1 MAARPLPPPEPDPTS
16 KKMRPT
22 KLLKAAMAQPFLVKI
37 RSSATGRALQTHL
50 NTVMKKR
57 WLRIAG
63 IAVAILLVI
72 LLALPFLINVNSF
85 RPKIESELT
94 NVLGRPVK
102 LGELSLSL
110 LSGNVSVENVSI
122 ADDPAFS
129 KSPFVTAKS
138 LKVGVELMPL
148 IFSKTLNV
156 TGIVLDEPKI
166 TLLKAANGTWNFS
179 TLGTPGARKSA
190 EPAKEGTPRNL
201 SIGKVEITNG
211 ELAIGKANSAAKP
224 QVYDEVNVELTN
236 LSYTSQFPFKLTA
249 DLPGGG
255 TADVSGKA
263 GPINPQDSAKTSFD
277 TTLKVKDLDIA
288 ASGFI
293 DPASGIGGSADFDGS
308 LTSNGSQA
316 KAAGVIVCEKLKL
329 SPKGSP
335 APKPVTIKYVMNTD
349 LDREA
354 GTITQGDIAIGK
366 ALVRLTGGFQ
376 TQGETQVLNLKLSAP
391 DMSVDELQSM
401 LPALGIVLPSGS
413 QLRGG
418 TLSADL
424 AISGPLDQLV
434 IAGPVRLSNATLAGF
449 DMGSKLGALSAL
461 RGKAP
466 SSPDTTIQNASLNAH
481 VAPDMIRADAIN
493 VAIPSL
499 GVVTG
504 AGTISPAGALDF
516 RMLADL
522 QTQRGEA
529 RAQRTGGGGD
539 RGGVSFMIQGTT
551 ASPKFVPD
559 VGSVAGNA
567 AKGAVQTAI
576 SGKTAGKTGLGSIRR
591 K

>member
-1 MAARPLPPPEPDPTS
+1 MAARPLPPPEPDPTN
-16 KKMRPT
+16 KKIRPT
-22 KLLKAAMAQPFLVKI
+22 KTAKAAIRQPFLAKI
-37 RSSATGRALQTHL
+37 RSIATAPALRTQL
-50 NTVMKKR
+50 NTVMKMR
-57 WLRIAG
+57 WLRITG
-63 IAVAILLVI
+63 IVVAVLLVI

-94 NVLGRPVK
+94 NALGRPVT

-110 LSGNVSVENVSI
+110 LSGKVGVENVSI

-179 TLGTPGARKSA
+179 TLGGPGAKKSA
-190 EPAKEGTPRNL
+190 EPAKESTPKNL

-211 ELAIGKANSAAKP
+211 ELAVGKANSAAKP
-224 QVYDEVNVELTN
+224 QVYDGVNVELTN

-255 TADVSGKA
+255 TANVSGKA
-263 GPINPQDSAKTSFD
+263 GPINPQDSAKTPFD
-277 TTLKVKDLDIA
+277 ATLKVKDMDIA

-308 LTSNGSQA
+308 LMSNGSQA
-316 KAAGVIVCEKLKL
+316 KAAGVIACEKLKL

-335 APKPVTIKYVMNTD
+335 APKPVTIKYAMNTD

-366 ALVRLTGGFQ
+366 ALARLTGGFQ
-376 TQGETQVLNLKLSAP
+376 TQGETQVVNLKLSAP

-413 QLRGG
+413 QLKGG

-424 AISGPLDQLV
+424 AISGPLDKLV
-434 IAGPVRLSNATLAGF
+434 IAGPVRLSNTKLAGF
-449 DMGSKLGALSAL
+449 DMGSKLGALSAFS
-461 RGKAP
+461 GKAP
-466 SSPDTTIQNASLNAH
+466 SSPDTTIQNASLNAR
-481 VAPDMIRADAIN
+481 VAPDMTRADAIN
-493 VAIPSL
+493 LAIPSL

-522 QTQRGEA
+522 QTERGEA
-529 RAQRTGGGGD
+529 RAQRTGRGGD

-567 AKGAVQTAI
+567 AKGAVQTAV
-576 SGKTAGKTGLGSIRR
+576 SGKTGGKTGLGGIRR

>member
-1 MAARPLPPPEPDPTS
+1 MAARPLPPLEPDPAS
-16 KKMRPT
+16 KKVGPT
-22 KLLKAAMAQPFLVKI
+22 ETAKSAIRQPFLAKI
-37 RSSATGRALQTHL
+37 QSLANAPALRAHL
-50 NTVMKKR
+50 AAVMKTR
-57 WLRIAG
+57 WFRIAG
-63 IAVAILLVI
+63 IAVAALLLI

-94 NVLGRPVK
+94 NVLGRPVT

-110 LSGNVSVENVSI
+110 LSGKVGVENVSI

-166 TLLKAANGTWNFS
+166 TLLKATNGTWNFS
-179 TLGTPGARKSA
+179 TLGGPAAKDSA
-190 EPAKEGTPRNL
+190 EAAKEGTPKNL
-201 SIGKVEITNG
+201 SIAKVEITNG
-211 ELAIGKANSAAKP
+211 EVAVGRANSAAKP
-224 QVYDEVNVELTN
+224 QVYDGVSVELTD

-249 DLPGGG
+249 GLPGGG
-255 TADVSGKA
+255 TANVSGKA
-263 GPINPQDSAKTSFD
+263 GPINPQDSAKTPFD
-277 TTLKVKDLDIA
+277 ANLKVKDMDIA
-288 ASGFI
+288 ASGFV
-293 DPASGIGGSADFDGS
+293 DTASGIGGSADFEGS
-308 LTSNGSQA
+308 LMSNGSQA
-316 KAAGVIVCEKLKL
+316 KAAGVIACEKLKL

-335 APKPVTIKYVMNTD
+335 APKPVTIKYAMNTD
-349 LDREA
+349 LDRGA
-354 GTITQGDIAIGK
+354 GTLTQGDIAIGK
-366 ALVRLTGGFQ
+366 TLAGLTGGVQ
-376 TQGETQVLNLKLSAP
+376 TQGETQVVNLRLSAP

-413 QLRGG
+413 QLKGG
-418 TLSADL
+418 TLSTDL
-424 AISGPLDQLV
+424 AITGPLDKLV
-434 IAGPVRLSNATLAGF
+434 IAGPVRLSNTKLAGF
-449 DMGSKLGALSAL
+449 DMGSKLGALSAFSG
-461 RGKAP
+461 RAS
-466 SSPDTTIQNASLNAH
+466 SSPDTTIQNASLNARM
-481 VAPDMIRADAIN
+481 APEGTQADAIN
-493 VAIPSL
+493 LAIPSL

-522 QTQRGEA
+522 QTERGEA
-529 RAQRTGGGGD
+529 RAQRTGRGGD

-551 ASPKFVPD
+551 ASPKFIPD

-567 AKGAVQTAI
+567 AKGAVQTAV
-576 SGKTAGKTGLGSIRR
+576 SGKTGGKTGLGGIRR